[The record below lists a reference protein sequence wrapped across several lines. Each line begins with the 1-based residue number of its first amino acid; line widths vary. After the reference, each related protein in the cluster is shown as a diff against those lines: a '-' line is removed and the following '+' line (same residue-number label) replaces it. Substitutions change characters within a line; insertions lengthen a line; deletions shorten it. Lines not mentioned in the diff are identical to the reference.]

1 MSNNP
6 SPAVRTHPDATEA
19 NSRQRVMQSVGS
31 IRTTLTRVAVIP
43 AAVASLAAIAA
54 AVVIMIAEGSPSVVS
69 IVALAVAVV
78 ACLIAVFLAASRASI
93 TAEQLDEQVASVRP
107 AIASQQ
113 REIQEMIDD
122 LRQGQRPQPRQQQVH
137 LNDDEF
143 ASLANDLERLRSLAA
158 AAIEYVLDTKEGRNG
173 SVPAPEAK
181 PAAPSAPQTAP
192 VPAVEAPSSATPLAA
207 GNDNRVGVF
216 VNLARRLQSLVH
228 REIQMLDKLEAEVE
242 DPELLKGL
250 FAVDHLA
257 TRIRRHAENLA
268 VLGGAVPRRQWSRP
282 INVYEVLRSA
292 VAEVEQYSRVKLV
305 RPIEGQLKG
314 HAVADIIHLVAE
326 LVENATRFSAP
337 STQVLL
343 RAQTVTAG
351 VAIEVEDRGL
361 GMPREDQQRFNAILA
376 NPHRVDIDDLLEDGR
391 IGLYVVSSLAQ
402 RYGIAV
408 QLQTN
413 IYGGIQAAIVL
424 PSTILGGE
432 NVDEE
437 AMLPADDMNSTQPIA
452 VQPRANEPVSAQPVS
467 AQPTSAQPVSAQPIS
482 AQPVAQPISAQS
494 MSGQPMEWPPP
505 PEWSTP
511 QRRPSP
517 GPMAARNGASR
528 GVPSAGRGDYAPTTS
543 APSAPASAPPASTAA
558 PSGQPS
564 RSQPG
569 SRPTSPAPSR
579 TDDGGT
585 SPASAGPN
593 DERPALPRRRKQAHI
608 APQLAH
614 EPVRAEEPQAGHN
627 PSLMSAFQRGF
638 SSASEPS
645 PEDPQLP
652 PNS

>member
-1 MSNNP
+1 MSNNS
-6 SPAVRTHPDATEA
+6 SPTARTHPDAEA
-19 NSRQRVMQSVGS
+19 HPRQRITQTDGS
-31 IRTTLTRVAVIP
+31 MRSKLLRLAVLPAAIGTAVAV
-43 AAVASLAAIAA
+43 AA
-54 AVVIMIAEGSPSVVS
+54 AVVIVVAEGTPSIVS
-69 IVALAVAVV
+69 IVALIVAIV
-78 ACLIAVFLAASRASI
+78 AGLIAAFLAASRAAI
-93 TAEQLDEQVASVRP
+93 VGEQLDEQVASVRP

-122 LRQGQRPQPRQQQVH
+122 LRHGQRPQPRQQQVH

-143 ASLANDLERLRSLAA
+143 ASLANDLERLRSLAV
-158 AAIEYVLDTKEGRNG
+158 AAIEYVLDTREGRNAAV
-173 SVPAPEAK
+173 VPAETAPESPSTPQP
-181 PAAPSAPQTAP
+181 PAPAPAPQP
-192 VPAVEAPSSATPLAA
+192 EAVEAPSSATPLAS
-207 GNDNRVGVF
+207 GSDSRVGVF

-402 RYGIAV
+402 RYGVAV

-437 AMLPADDMNSTQPIA
+437 AMLPADSDTNSTQPLA
-452 VQPRANEPVSAQPVS
+452 VQSRSDAPVSAQPVS
-467 AQPTSAQPVSAQPIS
+467 AQPTSAQPVSAQPLS
-482 AQPVAQPISAQS
+482 AQPVAAQS
-494 MSGQPMEWPPP
+494 AAGAPTEWPPP

-517 GPMAARNGASR
+517 GPMSARNGGGR
-528 GVPSAGRGDYAPTTS
+528 GVPSAGRGDYNPVSAPPSGAPAMQPAQAPGYRHNAPTT
-543 APSAPASAPPASTAA
+543 PSYTDADERPAMPPAA
-558 PSGQPS
+558 SG
-564 RSQPG
+564 
-569 SRPTSPAPSR
+569 
-579 TDDGGT
+579 DD
-585 SPASAGPN
+585 
-593 DERPALPRRRKQAHI
+593 RPALPRRRKQANL
-608 APQLAH
+608 APQLAN
-614 EPVRAEEPQAGHN
+614 EPAEAQEPQAGHN
-627 PSLMSAFQRGF
+627 PNLMSAFQRGF
-638 SSASEPS
+638 SSASESADDTERS
-645 PEDPQLP
+645 PYSQP
-652 PNS
+652 